1 MPIPDGQPMTLKSPG
16 KHHSTFR
23 NKTYYSCLCDS
34 NTKHFKNHMQNK
46 LKTKA
51 RISLSLKTFPE
62 SLNSLMKALVFNVI
76 VEVYYEYFL

>member
-1 MPIPDGQPMTLKSPG
+1 
-16 KHHSTFR
+16 
-23 NKTYYSCLCDS
+23 
-34 NTKHFKNHMQNK
+34 MQNK